1 MSQGAVSQK
10 NRLSSFWKPYL
21 MGICTVKLPGTCALS
36 HPFLNT
42 CHLGGTGHS
51 GNRSLVDS
59 LILCWPHQWTYS
71 LLASMQF
78 LHNNFVCLT
87 ATGAEDVCMCATGCL
102 NCVCKCLCCSYLFW
116 QWQEG
121 QLRLYECECSW
132 VWVIGSWLTVSYPI
146 SKKPAR
152 EGAFYLTLCKYLEDG
167 LLVSYVV
174 CYNISLV
181 MIEIVLSAFGITTLM
196 IWCLIV
202 FFGRASFRQS
212 GL

>member
-1 MSQGAVSQK
+1 MGQAIVGIEAWWTVW
-10 NRLSSFWKPYL
+10 SS
-21 MGICTVKLPGTCALS
+21 
-36 HPFLNT
+36 
-42 CHLGGTGHS
+42 
-51 GNRSLVDS
+51 VDLTS
-59 LILCWPHQWTYS
+59 EPILCWHLCSFFIT
-71 LLASMQF
+71 LL
-78 LHNNFVCLT
+78 FVWLP
-87 ATGAEDVCMCATGCL
+87 TGAEDVCMCATGCL

-202 FFGRASFRQS
+202 FFGRAFLRQS